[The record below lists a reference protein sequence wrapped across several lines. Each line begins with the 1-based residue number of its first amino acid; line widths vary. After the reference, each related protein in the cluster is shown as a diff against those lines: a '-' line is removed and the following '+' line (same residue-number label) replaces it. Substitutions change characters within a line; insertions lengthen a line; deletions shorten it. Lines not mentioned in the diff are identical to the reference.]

1 MLMKTKVWNEVTTKE
16 NGQWIGEIW
25 AKTNDGTI
33 LFDTVIDDDRTMFYH
48 WLEFY
53 TNTARKCLDNA
64 MDIEDASACYL
75 GGTA

>member
-1 MLMKTKVWNEVTTKE
+1 MIMNTKVWNEVTARE

-25 AKTNDGTI
+25 VKTNEGTI

-53 TNTARKCLDNA
+53 TNTARKCVSNT
-64 MDIEDASACYL
+64 MDFDEASACYL
-75 GGTA
+75 GEMA

>member
-1 MLMKTKVWNEVTTKE
+1 MIMKGKVWNEVTTKE

-25 AKTNDGTI
+25 VRTTEGAM

-53 TNTARKCLDNA
+53 TNTA
-64 MDIEDASACYL
+64 
-75 GGTA
+75 

>member
-1 MLMKTKVWNEVTTKE
+1 MIMKTKVWNEVTTKE

-53 TNTARKCLDNA
+53 TNTARKCLDNT
-64 MDIEDASACYL
+64 MDYDEASACYL
-75 GGTA
+75 GAMA